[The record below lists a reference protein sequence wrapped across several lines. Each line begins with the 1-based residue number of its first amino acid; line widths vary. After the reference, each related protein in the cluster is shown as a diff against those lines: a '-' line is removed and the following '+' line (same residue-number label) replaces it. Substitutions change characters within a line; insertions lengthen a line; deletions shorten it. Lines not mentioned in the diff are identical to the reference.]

1 MANVK
6 SLVKALVAGSVS
18 DAVSV
23 LSTLNMEELK
33 VSRNTFN
40 AAYSEAKKLIEAAV
54 LAADTLK
61 AEREA
66 ELQTTIAKIQ
76 ANIEGL
82 DLEVVT
88 KLATEQMN
96 KKYGIVEDTAP
107 KSKKWEQAR
116 VDVSVNGVVYNIPV
130 NGNTTPV
137 VREAIQAAIAAG
149 QTREQWIEA
158 NKVAEQTDAE

>member
-6 SLVKALVAGSVS
+6 SLVKALVAGSVV

-23 LSTLNMEELK
+23 LSSLSMEELK
-33 VSRNTFN
+33 ASRNTFN
-40 AAYSEAKKLIEAAV
+40 AAYSEAKKAIEAA
-54 LAADTLK
+54 AAAAEQLK
-61 AEREA
+61 ADREA
-66 ELQTTIAKIQ
+66 ELQKTIADIQ

-82 DLEVVT
+82 DLDIVT
-88 KLATEQMN
+88 KLAIEQMN
-96 KKYGIVEDTAP
+96 KKYGITEEAAP
-107 KSKKWEQAR
+107 KAKKWEQAR
-116 VDVSVNGVVYNIPV
+116 VDVMVNGTVYNIPV

-158 NKVAEQTDAE
+158 NKVNAENAE